1 MKRREYPILECD
13 SSREAIIEPGKVVNP
28 IDIAERCVICFYPD
42 VINDVMKKGGAKQVS
57 TLTSAI
63 GRHPI
68 YEMDFKGNRLAFF
81 HPSMGAPLAAVVL
94 EEVIALGCRKFIACG
109 SAGVLTKDIAVG
121 HIVVPVSAVRDE
133 GTSYHYLPP
142 TREVQASPEAVSAI
156 EQVLKRYSIPYIL
169 GKTWTTDA
177 FYRETPGKVKLR
189 CEEGCLTVEM
199 EAAAL
204 FAVARFRQ
212 VLLGQILCGGD
223 DVSGEE
229 WDARRGVERAS
240 FREKVF
246 WLAAEACLE
255 L

>member
-28 IDIAERCVICFYPD
+28 IDIAERCVICFYQD
-42 VINDVMKKGGAKQVS
+42 VIDDVVEERGATQVA
-57 TLTSAI
+57 TLISVI

-81 HPSMGAPLAAVVL
+81 HPSMGAPLVAGLL
-94 EEVIALGCRKFIACG
+94 EEVIALGCSKFIACG
-109 SAGVLTKDIAVG
+109 SAGVLTRDIAVG
-121 HIVVPVSAVRDE
+121 HIVVPVSAIRDE

-177 FYRETPGKVKLR
+177 FYRETPSKVKLR

>member
-1 MKRREYPILECD
+1 M
-13 SSREAIIEPGKVVNP
+13 NP
-28 IDIAERCVICFYPD
+28 IDIAERCVICFYQD
-42 VINDVMKKGGAKQVS
+42 VINDVVEERGARQVS
-57 TLTSAI
+57 TLFSVI

-68 YEMDFKGNRLAFF
+68 YEMDFKGDRLAFF
-81 HPSMGAPLAAVVL
+81 HPLMGAPLTAGLL
-94 EEVIALGCRKFIACG
+94 EEVIALGCRKFMACG
-109 SAGVLTKDIAVG
+109 SAGVLRSDIAVG

-156 EQVLKRYSIPYIL
+156 EQVLNRHSIPYIL

-189 CEEGCLTVEM
+189 REEGCLTVEM

-212 VLLGQILCGGD
+212 VSLGQILCGGD

-229 WDARRGVERAS
+229 WDARRGVERAPL
-240 FREKVF
+240 RKRVF